1 MTNLLVGWVLFGLVC
16 LLAIGVVFL
25 TGWLIYPRKIVL
37 TEEESD
43 EPQRPESLRTWR
55 HER

>member
-16 LLAIGVVFL
+16 LLVIGLVFL
-25 TGWLIYPRKIVL
+25 TGWMVYPRRIVL
-37 TEEESD
+37 TEEEAD